1 MISGIRAGAKTQ
13 PLQVLM
19 DLRLSHLSAAKVE
32 DRKSKQLQR
41 EQNAE
46 EEEEEEEEVLKEFWG
61 SKRTDR
67 HVFLLH
73 ENNKRDM
80 QKINSGYYRR

>member
-19 DLRLSHLSAAKVE
+19 DLRLSHLSAARVE
-32 DRKSKQLQR
+32 DRKSKQPQR
-41 EQNAE
+41 EQNA
-46 EEEEEEEEVLKEFWG
+46 EEEEEEEVLKEFWG

>member
-1 MISGIRAGAKTQ
+1 MMISGIRAGAKTQ

-32 DRKSKQLQR
+32 DRKSKQPQR

-46 EEEEEEEEVLKEFWG
+46 EEGEEEVLKEF
-61 SKRTDR
+61 
-67 HVFLLH
+67 
-73 ENNKRDM
+73 
-80 QKINSGYYRR
+80 

>member
-19 DLRLSHLSAAKVE
+19 DLRLSHLSAARVE
-32 DRKSKQLQR
+32 DRKSKQPQR
-41 EQNAE
+41 EQNA
-46 EEEEEEEEVLKEFWG
+46 EEEEEEEVLKEFWG

-80 QKINSGYYRR
+80 QKIKSGYYRR